1 MDHFFQNEDDRYPF
15 CSVLGRECLG
25 GGGRKLGCLV
35 FKPMVKSDGVDLNI
49 FKLTTVFAWISVF
62 LNDNYDYLGMGNGWV
77 VFQNYSNRPIHLLQ
91 WQRQYGLDER
101 FVLKK
106 CWNLVTVIC
115 IYYKIMGE
123 TEIFLIFSLAENNS
137 AMLVFR

>member
-15 CSVLGRECLG
+15 CSVLGRECL

-101 FVLKK
+101 FVLIK
-106 CWNLVTVIC
+106 CWYLVKVIC
-115 IYYKIMGE
+115 VNYIIMGE
-123 TEIFLIFSLAENNS
+123 TEIFLIFSLAENS

>member
-1 MDHFFQNEDDRYPF
+1 MIDIRSAL
-15 CSVLGRECLG
+15 CSGVSAWGGREKI
-25 GGGRKLGCLV
+25 RLV

-115 IYYKIMGE
+115 INYKIMDE